1 MDDLVELLTVDDLRN
16 KIARTKEYIRNIRKY
31 ALDMKAFK
39 PLFEENWQLP
49 IKLAKYKGKICYIDW
64 ILRCDQLYL
73 SLNVTY
79 YKTGNIKSVES
90 VSQQLGLVDIGDM
103 RNVRTLSGK
112 RFKKNYV
119 PNKDFPVY
127 SVIGD
132 RIVAPR
138 PFRIVES
145 GMERFAMRSKILEKY
160 SLQSALNGV

>member
-1 MDDLVELLTVDDLRN
+1 
-16 KIARTKEYIRNIRKY
+16 
-31 ALDMKAFK
+31 MKAFQ
-39 PLFEENWQLP
+39 PLFEENWRLP
-49 IKLAKYKGKICYIDW
+49 IKLAKYKGKIAYIDW
-64 ILRCDQLYL
+64 ILRSDELYL

-79 YKTGNIKSVES
+79 YKTGNIKSVEA

-132 RIVAPR
+132 RIMAPR
-138 PFRIVES
+138 PFRIVEN
-145 GMERFAMRSKILEKY
+145 GMERFAMRDKILKRFE
-160 SLQSALNGV
+160 LCL